1 MTSATDKKVTTDN
14 YNFAAKKYS
23 DDFSKLGV
31 NENIGK
37 VFTYVTKPNP
47 KVVEIG
53 CGDGKDA
60 IEITKRTNDYIGID
74 ISEEF
79 IKIAKSKLP
88 STKLILADFEEFEFE
103 SGIDVFYA
111 SAVILHSD
119 KESVSRL
126 LDKITDLLNVNGVVF
141 IASKYGEYERKEI
154 VVQDMVK
161 INFLYTPES
170 IGAMLKPN
178 MEIVWKENYEIVNQQ
193 WFKMIIQKKF

>member
-1 MTSATDKKVTTDN
+1 MTSLFDKKTTTDN
-14 YNFAAKKYS
+14 YNYSAKKYS
-23 DDFSKLGV
+23 NDFSKLGV
-31 NENIGK
+31 NENIDK
-37 VFTYVTKPNP
+37 VFSYVAKLNP

-60 IEITKRTNDYIGID
+60 VEITKRTNEYIGID

-79 IKIAKSKLP
+79 IKIAKSRLP
-88 STKLILADFEEFEFE
+88 DVKFMLADFEDFEFD

-119 KESVSRL
+119 KESVLKL
-126 LDKITDLLNVNGVVF
+126 LDKITDLLNVNGVIF
-141 IASKYGEYERKEI
+141 IATKYGEYQRKEI

-161 INFLYTPES
+161 INFLYTPEL
-170 IGAMLKPN
+170 IETLLKPN
-178 MEIVWKENYEIVNQQ
+178 MEIVWKENYEIVDQS

>member
-1 MTSATDKKVTTDN
+1 MTSLSDKKVTTDN
-14 YNFAAKKYS
+14 YNSSAKKYS

-37 VFTYVTKPNP
+37 VFTYVTKSNP

-60 IEITKRTNDYIGID
+60 IEITKRTNDYTGID

-88 STKLILADFEEFEFE
+88 STKFILADFEEFEFE
-103 SGIDVFYA
+103 SGIDVLYA

-119 KESVSRL
+119 KESVSKL

-154 VVQDMVK
+154 VVQGMVK
-161 INFLYTPES
+161 INFLYTPEF
-170 IGAMLKPN
+170 IEAMLKPN
-178 MEIVWKENYEIVNQQ
+178 MEVVWKENYEMVNQT